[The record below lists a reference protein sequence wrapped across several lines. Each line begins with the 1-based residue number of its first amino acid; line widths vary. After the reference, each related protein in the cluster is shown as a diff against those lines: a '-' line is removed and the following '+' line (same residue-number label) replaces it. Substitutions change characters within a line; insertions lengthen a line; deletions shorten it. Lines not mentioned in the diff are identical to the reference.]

1 MVQKGGGTMSTHD
14 LKNLRRADL
23 LEILLK
29 LSKENDE
36 LKLQNQ
42 ELLDDVEN
50 KRIWAKEIG
59 SIAEASLQLNGV
71 FHAAQEAC
79 DQYVENIKMILTQS
93 KKKCTKMEKTAKQE
107 CDTMLQETIKDCE
120 AMREQTKQECTKM
133 REDARKK
140 YEEMIG
146 LATQRCD
153 AIWKDLYEEIKEAS
167 GYDFDMKYL
176 LNERFRMESEDG
188 E

>member
-1 MVQKGGGTMSTHD
+1 MSGRD

-36 LKLQNQ
+36 LKLQVQ
-42 ELLDDVEN
+42 ELMEDAEN

-93 KKKCTKMEKTAKQE
+93 KKKCTNMEKTAKQE
-107 CDTMLQETIKDCE
+107 CESMLQETTKDCE
-120 AMREQTKQECTKM
+120 AMREQTKRECTKM
-133 REDARKK
+133 REDARRK
-140 YEEMIG
+140 YEEMID

-176 LNERFRMESEDG
+176 LNERFRIESED

>member
-1 MVQKGGGTMSTHD
+1 MSGHD
-14 LKNLRRADL
+14 LKNLKRADL
-23 LEILLK
+23 LDILEK
-29 LSKENDE
+29 IHEENEE

-42 ELLDDVEN
+42 ELLDEVEN

-107 CDTMLQETIKDCE
+107 CDTMLQEAIKDCE

-133 REDARKK
+133 REDARRK
-140 YEEMIG
+140 YEEMIS

-176 LNERFRMESEDG
+176 LNERFRLEGEDIL
-188 E
+188 